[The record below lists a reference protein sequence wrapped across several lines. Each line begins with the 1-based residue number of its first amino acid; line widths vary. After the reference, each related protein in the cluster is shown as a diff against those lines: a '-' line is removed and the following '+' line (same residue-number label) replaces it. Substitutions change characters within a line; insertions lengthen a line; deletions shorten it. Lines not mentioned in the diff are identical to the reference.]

1 MACSRFGSFD
11 DGPQVERYIYLKLSL
26 TDTVQ
31 STMEYVVERMVY
43 LMVLPLE
50 RAIIFSPRSECSVKP
65 VFTR

>member
-1 MACSRFGSFD
+1 MACSRFASFD
-11 DGPQVERYIYLKLSL
+11 DGLQVERYIYLKLSL